1 MKNEKRGGSTDRPTE
16 RERERER
23 DMEREERGERKR
35 KKKGLGSALF
45 FKDLKEL
52 EFRTFSIQH
61 TAHRTWRSLLSRLE
75 GALGVRSSEFIFH

>member
-1 MKNEKRGGSTDRPTE
+1 MKNEKRGGSTDRP
-16 RERERER
+16 
-23 DMEREERGERKR
+23 
-35 KKKGLGSALF
+35 KKGLGRALF

-75 GALGVRSSEFIFH
+75 GALGVRSSERVHFLLMVPDIEYLTWLYRGAFADS